1 MLCTGG
7 DTGGGLRGRGVAQ
20 AVLRLRGRQHLDDDL
35 HCPVLRLRSHQERL
49 LLQVRLQPYEYK
61 YPDMIESIF
70 LGVTQTHGD
79 PPKLCRNRS
88 ERNPKTTKL
97 TLLQQEM
104 LTP

>member
-20 AVLRLRGRQHLDDDL
+20 AVLRLRRRQHLDDDL

-61 YPDMIESIF
+61 YPDREYLLGCHTDQWRSF
-70 LGVTQTHGD
+70 LLNFVGIGVKG
-79 PPKLCRNRS
+79 
-88 ERNPKTTKL
+88 
-97 TLLQQEM
+97 TLKQLN
-104 LTP
+104 LHFYNKKC